1 MASGNAELG
10 FVSLSQVWQG
20 GLLREGSMWLVPQS
34 LHSPLRQDAVLLQR
48 GQSNAAALALLA
60 YLRSDAARVVL
71 RSFGYEMP

>member
-1 MASGNAELG
+1 
-10 FVSLSQVWQG
+10 
-20 GLLREGSMWLVPQS
+20 MWLVPQS